1 MADKTIGSL
10 PAASAL
16 DDPSLLVVEQGGVAM
31 KLAGLLLK
39 QYCQNAVAGQ
49 VAQAAASATEA
60 GGSAEDAEAWSV
72 GKRNG
77 VDVPSTDPAYH
88 NNAKYYAEQGGL
100 APATIW
106 YAGVDYPTG
115 AKNNDLW
122 LYTGSTTH
130 PDGFKLGD
138 VSQYNGTGWDVIAN
152 IRGATGATGAA
163 GKSAYASAQDGGFT
177 GTEAQFNKGLSVMG
191 DVSGIDTTVTQNS
204 GNLITS
210 GAVYSYIQS
219 LDANEVKY

>member
-16 DDPSLLVVEQGGVAM
+16 DDPSLLVVEQAGVAM

-77 VDVPSTDPAYH
+77 VDVLNTDPAYH
-88 NNAKYYAEQGGL
+88 NNAKYYAEQG
-100 APATIW
+100 
-106 YAGVDYPTG
+106 
-115 AKNNDLW
+115 
-122 LYTGSTTH
+122 YTRQEIDALLSEYRKST
-130 PDGFKLGD
+130 
-138 VSQYNGTGWDVIAN
+138 
-152 IRGATGATGAA
+152 
-163 GKSAYASAQDGGFT
+163 AQDTIDSGKEDKT
-177 GTEAQFNKGLSVMG
+177 NKVTSISSASTNAQYPSAK
-191 DVSGIDTTVTQNS
+191 
-204 GNLITS
+204 
-210 GAVYSYIQS
+210 AVYDYIQS
-219 LDANEVKY
+219 LDGNGVKY